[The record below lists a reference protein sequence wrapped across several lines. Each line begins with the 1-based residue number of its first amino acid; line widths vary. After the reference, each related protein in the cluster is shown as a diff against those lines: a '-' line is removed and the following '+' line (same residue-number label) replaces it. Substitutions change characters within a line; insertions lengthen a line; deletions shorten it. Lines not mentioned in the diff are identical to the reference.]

1 MGSFI
6 LHILF
11 SGLILF
17 VPNQNNTSVDVVL
30 LNVGDCQHL
39 SDGTALSQHKPLL
52 LARGGSCTGQCPTT
66 DSTVAQYL
74 YADQSASVAADSLA
88 AAVSGGGAW
97 QLSGSQLSLRK
108 GSTNAAALPGLTI
121 ASGRASSNGQPLPIP
136 TTSAEREDFDWVAS
150 LGQVCPTCTLNTD
163 ILASQPP
170 SGLVAARFHITS
182 GKVFTYSVARIGTDV
197 TPVHFQRLDGQG
209 SVSGYSQA
217 VANWVGT
224 DVEVT
229 GDSIDIVEE
238 KFNGDPGRTMHL
250 TPDSNGRIEVA
261 VLNLPPFAPPV
272 ISANPQPGIGKH
284 FEMFYDL
291 ASNAP
296 SQASRVVPVAGAAS
310 SVGSY
315 PQVSWSSIHPKSTL
329 GSTLLE
335 KLRLD
340 AVRSADDPSL
350 CPPSKWP

>member
-17 VPNQNNTSVDVVL
+17 VPNQNNTEVDVVL
-30 LNVGDCQHL
+30 LNVGNCQHL

-52 LARGGSCTGQCPTT
+52 LARAGSCTGQCPTS
-66 DSTVAQYL
+66 DSTIAQYL
-74 YADQSASVAADSLA
+74 YIDQSASGAADSLA
-88 AAVSGGGAW
+88 AAVAGGGAW
-97 QLSGSQLSLRK
+97 QLSGSELTLRK
-108 GSTNAAALPGLTI
+108 GSTNAADLPSLTI
-121 ASGRASSNGQPLPIP
+121 ATGRGTSNGQPLPIP
-136 TTSAEREDFDWVAS
+136 TTSSEREDFSWVAS
-150 LGQVCPTCTLNTD
+150 LTQVCPTCTLNTD

-170 SGLVAARFHITS
+170 SNLVAARFRIRN

-209 SVSGYSQA
+209 SVSSYSQA

-238 KFNGDPGRTMHL
+238 KFNGDPGRAMHL
-250 TPDSNGRIEVA
+250 TPDADGRIEVA

-272 ISANPQPGIGKH
+272 ISSNPQPGIGKH
-284 FEMFYDL
+284 FEMFYDA

-296 SQASRVVPVAGAAS
+296 SQASRLVPIAGAAAT
-310 SVGSY
+310 VGSY
-315 PQVSWSSIHPKSTL
+315 PQVSWSSVHPKSTL
-329 GSTLLE
+329 GSTLLQ

-340 AVRSADDPSL
+340 AVRGADDPTL
-350 CPPSKWP
+350 CPPAKYP